1 MVLLRLVNWVLAAQC
16 LVIGV
21 LILMSPER
29 GDTSVALSG
38 LLLVAGGLGWFVVD
52 ARMHRR
58 RRERIAQLVSSLP

>member
-21 LILMSPER
+21 LIVMSPD
-29 GDTSVALSG
+29 GDTSGAALSG

-58 RRERIAQLVSSLP
+58 RREHIARLVSSLR